1 MASSQAILSA
11 LTNMQANT
19 QAALPVIP
27 NNGNPG
33 GAYNQAAPQPVGQPE
48 QIGASNTRSGPLYAP
63 KMAQGYEWLKPSPYM
78 DMVNSYLSQR
88 PQFKSAASA
97 AIQPPEVTQAPA
109 TVPNVGLPTLPQ
121 RFR

>member
-11 LTNMQANT
+11 LSNMQADT

-27 NNGNPG
+27 NNGNPAG
-33 GAYNQAAPQPVGQPE
+33 VYNAPQSGATPPAQSGSVPAQPKL
-48 QIGASNTRSGPLYAP
+48 ANNYD
-63 KMAQGYEWLKPSPYM
+63 WLKPSPYM

-88 PQFKSAASA
+88 PQFKNASSA

-109 TVPNVGLPTLPQ
+109 TVPTVGLPTLPQ
-121 RFR
+121 RIG